1 MAKPTKGI
9 FYNPLDL
16 DADMGIGVTL
26 PFGKNGGGFTLS
38 YTTAVQALSNLKNL
52 LSTRKGERP
61 LQPMF
66 GTNLPSLLF
75 EPMDD
80 DLTARVD
87 EILRKDIGWWLPYI
101 VIDKIETDLDYDRH
115 IVKIN
120 MRFRVTESGANQVM
134 TLNIESGGQTTI
146 EGGELGPPV

>member
-16 DADMGIGVTL
+16 DDNVGIGVTL
-26 PFGKNGGGFTLS
+26 PFGKQGGGFKLS

-52 LSTRKGERP
+52 LSTRKGERHF
-61 LQPMF
+61 QPDF

-75 EPMDD
+75 EPMNGK
-80 DLTARVD
+80 LQTRVD
-87 EILRKDIGWWLPYI
+87 EVLREDIGLWLPYI

-115 IVKIN
+115 MVRIN
-120 MRFRVTESGANQVM
+120 MRFRITEQGANQELTFTIDPVGL
-134 TLNIESGGQTTI
+134 TAIE
-146 EGGELGPPV
+146 